1 MIRTC
6 IYRGSYNPLHN
17 GHILL
22 AKHILDND
30 YADEVWFVVSPL
42 NPFKEHDN
50 DLLEEN
56 LRLELTRKALEG
68 SCNMVA
74 SDYEFKLPRPSYMV
88 RTLESLRND
97 FPQREFS
104 LLIGADN
111 WTSFHHWYHYEEIL
125 RHHHVYVYPRE
136 GYPIDDKILPDNVTL
151 LATPLIRLSST
162 DIRSKIKNGDD
173 IDHLVPAIIKETL
186 VKIYK

>member
-6 IYRGSYNPLHN
+6 IYGGSYNPLHN

-88 RTLESLRND
+88 RTLETLRND
-97 FPQREFS
+97 FPQ
-104 LLIGADN
+104 
-111 WTSFHHWYHYEEIL
+111 
-125 RHHHVYVYPRE
+125 
-136 GYPIDDKILPDNVTL
+136 
-151 LATPLIRLSST
+151 
-162 DIRSKIKNGDD
+162 
-173 IDHLVPAIIKETL
+173 
-186 VKIYK
+186 